1 MTPERKAE
9 LFDNA
14 ITWIWE
20 HTENH
25 GIEVYKS
32 ALKKV
37 GYTKEEIVEEL
48 LSCNFDDEYNA
59 DAYCPSST
67 NGDYSPSNPW
77 DAPGMSI
84 RDFIR

>member
-1 MTPERKAE
+1 MTNERKAE

-20 HTENH
+20 HTENY
-25 GIEVYKS
+25 GIEAYKS

-37 GYTKEEIVEEL
+37 GYTNEEITDEL
-48 LSCNFDDEYNA
+48 LNCNFDDEYNA
-59 DAYCPSST
+59 VEYCPSST

-77 DAPGMSI
+77 DAPGMSM
-84 RDFIR
+84 RDFI

>member
-1 MTPERKAE
+1 MTNARKAE

-20 HTENH
+20 HTENF
-25 GIEVYKS
+25 GMEAYKS
-32 ALKKV
+32 ALREV
-37 GYTKEEIVEEL
+37 GYTKEEITEEL
-48 LSCNFDDEYNA
+48 ISCNFDDEYT
-59 DAYCPSST
+59 PSST

-84 RDFIR
+84 RDFI